1 MESRTRTIAK
11 TFSWRF
17 FATFITMIVAW
28 IITGKPESGFVI
40 GAADTIIKLF
50 GYYYHERAWIR
61 ISLGNEERSEN
72 SVHQTVDSVVLQQGQ
87 SDPVML
93 VLSSKEK
100 PNKAIELAFE
110 KAEDSKFLIL
120 VYVIKVNLNKYFV
133 ETDAGLYPDLKKEC
147 EKELL
152 DKFREDSGKE
162 IKEITDRANSQG
174 IKVKEYIQT
183 EVFSLK
189 NNEIIISEKPVLIV
203 LSYSKKIFSFL
214 NFFKSQPTCSY
225 KDISIPVI
233 EI

>member
-1 MESRTRTIAK
+1 MESRTRSIAK

-50 GYYYHERAWIR
+50 GFYYHER
-61 ISLGNEERSEN
+61 
-72 SVHQTVDSVVLQQGQ
+72 
-87 SDPVML
+87 
-93 VLSSKEK
+93 
-100 PNKAIELAFE
+100 IELALE

-152 DKFREDSGKE
+152 DKYREDSGKE
-162 IKEITDRANSQG
+162 IKKIIDRANSQG

-183 EVFSLK
+183 ETFSLE
-189 NNEIIISEKPVLIV
+189 NNEIIISEKPALIV
-203 LSYSKKIFSFL
+203 LSYSKKVFSFF
-214 NFFKSQPTCSY
+214 NFFKPKPVFSY
-225 KDISIPVI
+225 KDISVPVI